1 MPGSTTNVA
10 LFPQPFIDEVRS
22 AADIVTVISDYVSLR
37 KAGATFKGL
46 CPFHGEKTPSFNVN
60 RDRGF
65 FHCFGC
71 GVGGDVFKFIELQ
84 EKVGF
89 TDAVRQLAQRF
100 GIPIPELDTT
110 EAGRESAAEREA
122 LLRIHEVA
130 AAYFREQLESPAG
143 AKIRDYL
150 LNERGLTPATV
161 ATLGLGY
168 APTTRDALRQR
179 LVKQG
184 FAPSAILKSGLVVRR
199 DDGSEVDRFRNR
211 LMIPITR
218 DTGSVVAFGGRALD
232 KDQVPKYL
240 NSPETPI
247 YSKSRTLYGLS
258 VTKNDL
264 RKLHFAVIVEGYF
277 DFAQV
282 YQATGV
288 PVVATCGTAL
298 TNAQAQL
305 LRRFASKTVLCYDPD
320 TAGQGA
326 AERSCELL
334 VSEGFD
340 VNVALLPGGHDPDT
354 FIQTHGRDAYVAQLK
369 QSRPYLEFLLD
380 RAASGHDLTRDDA
393 RREFLK
399 KMLAVAARIP
409 DAAARDQFADRLAH
423 KARVTEAVVRSE
435 IRKAAVARKTELPTE
450 RIRAATAPL
459 RDVEKGLL
467 WALVHAPQDA
477 TRALGA
483 LEPADVEGL
492 RSQPLLEKALG
503 LDVTDPEQ
511 VPNALM
517 ERLSDQEAQL
527 LATVA
532 SLGQPPSLDLTEC
545 VQVLRFARIERQLAE
560 IQRDIDRGGRDGPSG
575 DALSQLLRQKN
586 ELRSQL
592 ELARRGPRDA
602 YNK

>member
-1 MPGSTTNVA
+1 VA
-10 LFPQPFIDEVRS
+10 LFPQSFIDEVRS

-100 GIPIPELDTT
+100 GIPVPEL
-110 EAGRESAAEREA
+110 EANEEGRESAAEREA

-130 AAYFREQLESPAG
+130 AAYFREQLEAPTG
-143 AKIRDYL
+143 AKILEYL
-150 LNERGLTPATV
+150 RQNRGLTPDTI

-168 APTTRDALRQR
+168 APPARDALRQR

-184 FAPSAILKSGLVVRR
+184 FASALILKSGLITRR
-199 DDGSEVDRFRNR
+199 DDGSELDRFRNR
-211 LMIPITR
+211 LMVPITR
-218 DTGSVVAFGGRALD
+218 DTGSVIAFGGRALD
-232 KDQVPKYL
+232 QDQVPKYL

-247 YSKSRTLYGLS
+247 YSKSRTLYGLNL
-258 VTKNDL
+258 TKGDL
-264 RKLHFAVIVEGYF
+264 RKLHFAIIVEGYF

-282 YQATGV
+282 YQAGGL

-298 TNAQAQL
+298 TNPQAQL
-305 LRRFASKTVLCYDPD
+305 LRRFASKAVLCYDPD
-320 TAGQGA
+320 SAGQGA

-340 VNVALLPGGHDPDT
+340 VNVALLPDGLDPDT
-354 FIQTHGRDAYVAQLK
+354 FVQQHGREAYVAQLK
-369 QSRPYLEFLLD
+369 QSRPYLDFLLD
-380 RAASGHDLTRDDA
+380 RAATGHDLNRDDG
-393 RREFLK
+393 RRDFLK

-423 KARVTEAVVRSE
+423 KARVTEAVIRSE
-435 IRKAAVARKTELPTE
+435 IRKAAVARRTELPVD
-450 RIRAATAPL
+450 RIRANTGRL
-459 RDVEKGLL
+459 RDVERGLL
-467 WALVHAPQDA
+467 WAIVHAPEA
-477 TRALGA
+477 AVTALRQ
-483 LEPADVEGL
+483 LEPVDFEGL
-492 RSQPLLEKALG
+492 TCDTVLAKAFELLPAGGDAFPHTL
-503 LDVTDPEQ
+503 L
-511 VPNALM
+511 A
-517 ERLSDQEAQL
+517 RLTTQEAEL
-527 LATVA
+527 VTTVA
-532 SLGQPPSLDLTEC
+532 AAEQAPSLDLHMC
-545 VQVLRFARIERQLAE
+545 VLDLQHGRLERQLAE
-560 IQRDIDRGGRDGPSG
+560 IQRQLAQTQSSDKVNE
-575 DALSQLLRQKN
+575 LLRQKN
-586 ELRSQL
+586 ELSSQL
-592 ELARRGPRDA
+592 ERASRGPRDA

>member
-1 MPGSTTNVA
+1 MA
-10 LFPQPFIDEVRS
+10 LFPQTFIDEVRA
-22 AADIVTVISDYVSLR
+22 AADIVTVVSDYVSLR
-37 KAGATFKGL
+37 KAGSTYKGL

-71 GVGGDVFKFIELQ
+71 GVGGDVFKFVELQ

-100 GIPIPELDTT
+100 GIPIPELEAT

-130 AAYFREQLESPAG
+130 AAHFREQLESPAG
-143 AKIRDYL
+143 AKIREYL
-150 LNERGLTPATV
+150 LDDRRLTAETIT
-161 ATLGLGY
+161 ALGLGY
-168 APTTRDALRQR
+168 APPGRDKLRQR

-184 FAPSAILKSGLVVRR
+184 FSPAAVLKSGLVVRR

-211 LMIPITR
+211 LMIPIMR
-218 DTGSVVAFGGRALD
+218 DTGSVIAFGGRALE
-232 KDQVPKYL
+232 KEQVPKYL

-247 YSKSRTLYGLS
+247 YSKSRTLYGLNL
-258 VTKNDL
+258 TKSDL
-264 RKLHFAVIVEGYF
+264 RTLHFAVIVEGYF

-282 YQATGV
+282 YQAGGV

-298 TNAQAQL
+298 TTQQAQM
-305 LRRFASKTVLCYDPD
+305 LRRFASKAVLCYDPD
-320 TAGQGA
+320 AAGQSA

-340 VNVALLPGGHDPDT
+340 VNVALLPGGVDPDT
-354 FIQTHGRDAYVAQLK
+354 FIQQQGRGAYLAQLK
-369 QSRPYLEFLLD
+369 QSRKYLDFLLD
-380 RAASGHDLTRDDA
+380 RAARGQDLMRDDA
-393 RREFLK
+393 RREFLR

-423 KARVTEAVVRSE
+423 KARVTEDVVRME
-435 IRKAAVARKTELPTE
+435 IRKAAVARRTDVPAVVRPT
-450 RIRAATAPL
+450 ATTL

-467 WALVHAPQDA
+467 WAIVHAPA
-477 TRALGA
+477 EVLPVLHE
-483 LEPADVEGL
+483 LEPADLEGL
-492 RSQPLLEKALG
+492 TSQGLLQKALRSR
-503 LDVTDPEQ
+503 DDDPEQ
-511 VPNALM
+511 VPGLLM
-517 ERLSDQEAQL
+517 ERLNDQEAQL

-532 SLGQPPSLDLTEC
+532 SLEQAPQLDLKEC
-545 VQVLRFARIERQLAE
+545 ARALRFGRIERQLAE
-560 IQRDIDRGGRDGPSG
+560 IQREIDGAAGG

-602 YNK
+602 YNR